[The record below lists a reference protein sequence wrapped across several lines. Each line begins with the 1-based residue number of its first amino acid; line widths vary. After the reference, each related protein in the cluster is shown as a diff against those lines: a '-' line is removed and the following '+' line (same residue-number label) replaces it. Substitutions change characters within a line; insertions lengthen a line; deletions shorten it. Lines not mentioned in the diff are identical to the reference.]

1 MHTYLREFEMQCL
14 SDLANHLNFQREWL
28 PLYKIWVKHELSMSI
43 NMEIYKAW
51 VKDIHVIKNKFYF
64 QDAHVLLKS
73 CAHYPQDV
81 KNVIKFGLKIS
92 GMYNLEPRQNDTY
105 S

>member
-1 MHTYLREFEMQCL
+1 
-14 SDLANHLNFQREWL
+14 
-28 PLYKIWVKHELSMSI
+28 MSI

-51 VKDIHVIKNKFYF
+51 VNDIHVIKKKFYF

-73 CAHYPQDV
+73 CAHYPEDV